1 LFDVDTQTGVEL
13 MRVSRAFAQRPD
25 VYRRLSWQGLVELSA
40 ASMPWNFRRRLETAI
55 MTGTKMTAVQI
66 RRARL
71 ADATK
76 RGQPALSIA
85 A

>member
-1 LFDVDTQTGVEL
+1 
-13 MRVSRAFAQRPD
+13 
-25 VYRRLSWQGLVELSA
+25 
-40 ASMPWNFRRRLETAI
+40 MPWNIRRRLETAI

-71 ADATK
+71 AHAAK

>member
-13 MRVSRAFAQRPD
+13 MRVSRAFGQRPD

-40 ASMPWNFRRRLETAI
+40 ASMPWNIRRRLETAI

-71 ADATK
+71 AHAAK